1 MIPLIVS
8 LVYAVAMLF
17 TARMLY
23 RNAVASGFDVT
34 SSSRLFM
41 GVGFA
46 LIYALTWPLLLL
58 GIGAVRFIVHRAKGD
73 IA

>member
-8 LVYAVAMLF
+8 LVYTVAMLF

-23 RNAVASGFDVT
+23 RNAVTSGFDVT
-34 SSSRLFM
+34 TPARLFM

-46 LIYALTWPLLLL
+46 LIYALAWPLLLL

-73 IA
+73 VA

>member
-8 LVYAVAMLF
+8 VVYVVAMLF

-34 SSSRLFM
+34 TSARLAM

-46 LIYALTWPLLLL
+46 LLYALAWPLLLV
-58 GIGAVRFIVHRAKGD
+58 GIGTVRFIVHRARGD
-73 IA
+73 VA

>member
-8 LVYAVAMLF
+8 LVYVVAQLF

-23 RNAVASGFDVT
+23 RKAVASGFDIT
-34 SSSRLFM
+34 TSSRLFM

-46 LIYALTWPLLLL
+46 LIYALAWPLLLL
-58 GIGAVRFIVHRAKGD
+58 GIGAVRFIAHRPKGD
-73 IA
+73 VA